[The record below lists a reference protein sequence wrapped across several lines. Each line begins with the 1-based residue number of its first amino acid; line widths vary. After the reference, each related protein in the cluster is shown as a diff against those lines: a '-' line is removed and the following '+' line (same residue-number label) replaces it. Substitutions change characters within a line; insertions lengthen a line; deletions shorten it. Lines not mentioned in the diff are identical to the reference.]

1 MTISLTAKSLR
12 VTKHLRLA
20 LNKIMKQHKLQIGI
34 ETEKGG
40 TAQSTPTHVK
50 QY

>member
-1 MTISLTAKSLR
+1 MPPTAKSLR

-20 LNKIMKQHKLQIGI
+20 LNKIMKQIEI
-34 ETEKGG
+34 ETEKGEI
-40 TAQSTPTHVK
+40 APSTPTHVK